1 MNQNLFLIFV
11 VIFSIKNFIPM
22 EKEFTEKEYENYM
35 KVLDDYIKKAETTIN
50 DLWKFKE
57 VRQL

>member
-1 MNQNLFLIFV
+1 
-11 VIFSIKNFIPM
+11 M